1 MARYSQGRR
10 PTPPARPLPHLAATW
25 PAPPL
30 FRALA
35 LGFAQLS
42 DPATRRVILIAVAA
56 SVGLLLMLL
65 AGLGWAL
72 ISTRLFDIGWLDWTI
87 DLLGGAAAFILAWL
101 LFPGVL
107 AIVNSLFLE
116 RVAALVDRRYYP
128 SLPPARQQPL
138 SEALVS
144 GLRLAGLAI
153 VLNLLALPAYLLLPG
168 VNLFLFYGIN
178 GFLLGREY
186 FELVA
191 VRRMPIGPA
200 RDLRRRYRLL
210 VVLAGA
216 IIVFMTTVPF
226 VNLVM
231 PIVATA
237 FMTHLL
243 ESLRHRP
250 S

>member
-1 MARYSQGRR
+1 
-10 PTPPARPLPHLAATW
+10 
-25 PAPPL
+25 L

-42 DPATRRVILIAVAA
+42 DPATRRLVIFAIAA
-56 SVGLLLMLL
+56 SIALMIGLLT
-65 AGLGWAL
+65 GLGWLLLNTA
-72 ISTRLFDIGWLDWTI
+72 LFDIGWLDWTI
-87 DLLGGAAAFILAWL
+87 DALGGAAALVLAWL

-107 AIVNSLFLE
+107 ALVNSLLLE

-128 SLPPARQQPL
+128 SLPPARQQPVM
-138 SEALVS
+138 EAVVA
-144 GLRLAGLAI
+144 GLRLVGLTI
-153 VLNLLALPAYLLLPG
+153 LLNLLALPAYLFLPG

-191 VRRMPIGPA
+191 VRRMPMPAA
-200 RDLRRRYRLL
+200 RDLRRRHRLL
-210 VVLAGA
+210 VLLAGA
-216 IIVFMTTVPF
+216 IIVFMTTVPIL
-226 VNLVM
+226 NLVM

-243 ESLRHRP
+243 ESLRRP
-250 S
+250 PASA